1 MKKITLK
8 RVTWH
13 DRPCIAMVF
22 AYDKELLAIVM
33 KIPGAR
39 YSGTYKFWCV
49 NDTKKNISLILG
61 AFKGIAEIDHPGI
74 ELPVEKPEQANK
86 VVSHVENIHEE
97 DHLENRMTS
106 QSEDIPEED
115 TTGNR
120 VTKKVENIPEEDIP
134 EINDSKAF
142 TVIKPQKVNR
152 YLSPVE
158 LKTDQSSKRLIIRF
172 TGSYDHVWIDE
183 LNSYGRLHYDKT
195 RKEFL
200 LPLAQSTID
209 SLSDYFIERGVE
221 VRVKKEKPAAETVE
235 LRKAFGEEIR
245 SRVLS
250 VEAIRALEVF
260 KDYLE
265 ENRYS
270 PRTIETYMASLEL
283 FFKFFNGKD
292 PDEVTMDELSVF
304 MSDVI
309 IQNDFS
315 ASYQNQVVSAIKIYY
330 EVSGRGRIAPE
341 NLQRP
346 RRGRILPKVLSKE
359 EVGKILSS
367 GRNLKHKFLLW
378 IIYSCGLRRSEVTNI
393 KLDDLDR
400 KRGIIHIR
408 EGKGG
413 VDRIVPVSDKVWTK
427 LDEYV
432 DSFNPAQ
439 YLFEGQAGGRYS
451 SESVYNVFKQ
461 ALRRSG
467 IKKDVGVHSLRHSY
481 ATHLHEN
488 GLDIRYIQ
496 ELLGHRS
503 TRTTEIYT
511 HVSRRNLIAV
521 RSPIEDLDVK

>member
-1 MKKITLK
+1 MKKIVLK

-22 AYDKELLAIVM
+22 AYDKELLAIAM
-33 KIPGAR
+33 KIPGVR
-39 YSGTYKFWCV
+39 YSGTNKFWCV
-49 NDTKKNISLILG
+49 DDSQRNISQIMD

-74 ELPVEKPEQANK
+74 ELNDIQPEPGNTATRQI
-86 VVSHVENIHEE
+86 ENLP
-97 DHLENRMTS
+97 DGDN
-106 QSEDIPEED
+106 Q
-115 TTGNR
+115 GNR
-120 VTKKVENIPEEDIP
+120 VIRQVENDPVEDDPEN
-134 EINDSKAF
+134 NDFDDAKTESTTEKG
-142 TVIKPQKVNR
+142 KHH
-152 YLSPVE
+152 LSPVE
-158 LKTDQSSKRLIIRF
+158 LRTDQSSKRLIIRF
-172 TGSYDHVWIDE
+172 TGFYDQSWIDE
-183 LNSYGRLHYDKT
+183 LKSYGRLRYDKT

-200 LPLAQSTID
+200 LPLVQNTID
-209 SLSDYFIERGVE
+209 SLSDYFIERGIE
-221 VRVKKEKPAAETVE
+221 VRVKKEKPGKEIIE
-235 LRKAFGEEIR
+235 LRKTFGEEIR

-250 VEAIRALEVF
+250 DEAGSAIEFL
-260 KDYLE
+260 KNYLE

-270 PRTIETYMASLEL
+270 GRTIETYSASLEL
-283 FFKFFNGKD
+283 FFKYFNGKD
-292 PDEVTMDELSVF
+292 PDEVTMDDLSGF
-304 MSDVI
+304 MNDVI
-309 IQNDFS
+309 IKNDFS
-315 ASYQNQVVSAIKIYY
+315 TSYQNQVVSAIKLYY
-330 EVSGRGRIAPE
+330 EIAGKGRINPI

-359 EVGKILSS
+359 EVGRILNS

-413 VDRIVPVSDKVWTK
+413 IDRIVPVSDKVWNK
-427 LDEYV
+427 LDEYIR
-432 DSFNPAQ
+432 SYQPGQ
-439 YLFEGQAGGRYS
+439 YLFEGQEGGRYS
-451 SESVYNVFKQ
+451 VESVYNVFKQ

-467 IKKDVGVHSLRHSY
+467 IRKDVGVHSLRHSY

-496 ELLGHRS
+496 ELLGHKS

-521 RSPIEDLDVK
+521 RSPIEDLDIK